1 MSLSRGLHL
10 YSDHILVLT
19 GPSTKYDI
27 RVQYNREYSSETEIC
42 NHEINNKDYRY
53 VTEITEIMRY
63 VTEMT
68 GTKCQM
74 CNGDIA
80 IMRNVTEV
88 IATKYLLTIGDND
101 DCTVYK

>member
-1 MSLSRGLHL
+1 MYIWTISQLLAGN
-10 YSDHILVLT
+10 
-19 GPSTKYDI
+19 STKYGI
-27 RVQYNREYSSETEIC
+27 RVYNRDYSSLIEIC
-42 NHEINNKDYRY
+42 NHEINYKDYRY
-53 VTEITEIMRY
+53 VTEITEIIRY

-68 GTKCQM
+68 GAKCKM

-88 IATKYLLTIGDND
+88 IATKCVSFLLTIGDND